1 MVDFSIK
8 SIKYQA
14 PEFNGQNILISL
26 LKKQW
31 PTNSNTVWLRLK
43 KKPER
48 GLPDLLK
55 APVVMANSDISVDF
69 VGFRPLRSFLGRC
82 LIFVGWVEVRNPT

>member
-14 PEFNGQNILISL
+14 PEFNDQNILISL

-31 PTNSNTVWLRLK
+31 PTNSTTVWHLWPM
-43 KKPER
+43 KPAR
-48 GLPDLLK
+48 GLPDLPK
-55 APVVMANSDISVDF
+55 APVAMANSDISVT
-69 VGFRPLRSFLGRC
+69 C
-82 LIFVGWVEVRNPT
+82 